1 MAACG
6 FAEEALFTG
15 WILELG
21 GFTCVICLAWCLAE
35 EAQLFVVQKVTIWFT
50 NACKVIRSSYGSHL
64 FGRGGELSMT
74 PVEPE
79 VPFFLFVSLRSRLR
93 EAERGGFF
101 VSPLVLRSIVL
112 ENILWISTS
121 KPKSP
126 CHLTVHVAVIQTAFF
141 TGHKCCN
148 GSKGEEKV
156 ETLLSTSI
164 NRYQPVIIEV
174 GSRVMISGL
183 YVCLSLEWVESFV
196 K

>member
-15 WILELG
+15 WICAILAFSLVLISSG
-21 GFTCVICLAWCLAE
+21 IGWFTCVICLAWCLAE

-93 EAERGGFF
+93 
-101 VSPLVLRSIVL
+101 
-112 ENILWISTS
+112 
-121 KPKSP
+121 
-126 CHLTVHVAVIQTAFF
+126 
-141 TGHKCCN
+141 GHKCCN